1 MSALTATCYII
12 IVSIVTI
19 FTIFTISMISVI
31 IGAWWTHIDMTNLYR
46 EETRGKSIWASYDL
60 FKRKYNHYTWY
71 KMPLFKH
78 SLFVDYVPYTEI
90 HAGIFVFNNVYLK
103 MNIITYYRAK
113 AFVKKEYHKTY
124 TKEYKL

>member
-1 MSALTATCYII
+1 MYTLTATCYII
-12 IVSIVTI
+12 IVSIGV
-19 FTIFTISMISVI
+19 IFTISMISVI
-31 IGAWWTHIDMTNLYR
+31 IGEWWTHIDMTNLYR
-46 EETRGKSIWASYDL
+46 EGTCGRSIWAPFSL
-60 FKRKYNHYTWY
+60 FKLKYSHYTWY
-71 KMPLFKH
+71 KYPNFKH
-78 SLFVDYVPYTEI
+78 SLFVDYVPNTNI